1 MTKVAIIGAG
11 KGGRALLEMFAGD
24 PTVTILGVVDVNPW
38 APGLELAR
46 RLNIPVATDLR
57 GLIADPRLDLVIDVT
72 GSPEVQRAILELK
85 PAATEVMG
93 GASARFMWDLLA
105 ERKRSEEL
113 EDRYSIMLR
122 ELQAQAEG
130 DFIIGQKHHALRRPC
145 RQVLG
150 VERHARAPEERGAG
164 PVDARADEAGPPDRE
179 PPRHGSGC
187 PFPGAG
193 EALHSRHGRAS
204 QGLGWLQRGQRPLR
218 AAALTAGGRARPE

>member
-24 PTVTILGVVDVNPW
+24 PTVTIRGVADVNPW

-93 GASARFMWDLLA
+93 GASARHGKQGQGVPAAAPRRAVPLQRRDLLA
-105 ERKRSEEL
+105 
-113 EDRYSIMLR
+113 
-122 ELQAQAEG
+122 A
-130 DFIIGQKHHALRRPC
+130 
-145 RQVLG
+145 
-150 VERHARAPEERGAG
+150 
-164 PVDARADEAGPPDRE
+164 
-179 PPRHGSGC
+179 
-187 PFPGAG
+187 
-193 EALHSRHGRAS
+193 
-204 QGLGWLQRGQRPLR
+204 
-218 AAALTAGGRARPE
+218 